1 MSTSFECPDLSPDL
15 SLEEKFLVALSRL
28 DLHPEHGSFLKE
40 LAQSGLN
47 WARLLLLAEREGLA
61 DLVLFNLLKPEGRDL
76 APRIFLDSLA
86 RMRFEP
92 RASTRAQIESGLTV
106 LRALQEAQVTA
117 IVLKG
122 LPLALSYY
130 PEPLARP
137 MSDTDFLIR
146 EQDIGRAESVFS
158 RLGYRPI
165 DASISA
171 ARRNPPGTLAS
182 VDMRR
187 DDSPHVSA
195 HLHWHPVNSS
205 IAVRHLV
212 ERCDLDAIWNEA
224 RTRKAKYNNRL
235 VLLTELA
242 PHHFLLHQAEHCLRP
257 GHGIDRLVLLADF
270 DRILATFGNEF
281 DWDLTISTAR
291 AWGWESS
298 VYIALSAARVLYRID
313 IPEEVLNDLKPAKPG
328 WGERYFRRAVL
339 SNKRRRGLSYMFH
352 LSTQK
357 RISQKIMFIFH
368 TLFPPVSILTQ
379 RSGICGNRNKI
390 ALYLRRYM
398 EIVSFLLNNIN
409 LLHRWN
415 KDSTQN

>member
-1 MSTSFECPDLSPDL
+1 MSTSFERSDLSPDL
-15 SLEEKFLVALSRL
+15 SLEEIFLVAASSL
-28 DLHPEHGSFLKE
+28 DLHPEHGSFLTE
-40 LAQSGLN
+40 LAESGLD
-47 WARLLLLAEREGLA
+47 WARLLLLAEREGLT
-61 DLVLFNLLKPEGRDL
+61 DLVLFNLLKPANREW

-92 RASTRAQIESGLTV
+92 RASTRAQIESSLTV
-106 LRALQEAQVTA
+106 LRALQEARVKV

-146 EQDIGRAESVFS
+146 EQDIGRAEAVFS

-165 DASISA
+165 DASIEA

-205 IAVRHLV
+205 IPVRHLV

-224 RTRKAKYNNRL
+224 RTKESKYGNQL
-235 VLLTELA
+235 ILLTELA
-242 PHHFLLHQAEHCLRP
+242 PHHFLLHLSEHCLRP

-270 DRILATFGNEF
+270 DRILAVFGSEF

-298 VYIALSAARVLYRID
+298 LYIALSAARALYMIN
-313 IPEEVLNDLKPAKPG
+313 IPEEVLKDLNPAKPG
-328 WGERYFRRAVL
+328 WGEKYFTKTIL
-339 SNKRRRGLSYMFH
+339 SNNRRRGLSYMFH
-352 LSTQK
+352 FSTQK
-357 RISQKIMFIFH
+357 GIGQKIMFIFH
-368 TLFPPVSILTQ
+368 TLFPPVSVLAQ
-379 RSGICGNRNKI
+379 RSGIYGNRNRTS
-390 ALYLRRYM
+390 LYLRRYM
-398 EIVSFLLNNIN
+398 EIVSILLNNITI
-409 LLHRWN
+409 LHRWN
-415 KDSTQN
+415 RDSTKN